1 MKFLDKINLKNRQN
15 RVNQMFEEEGLTDD
29 ILREQLEIN
38 RKRHENDIHDPD
50 EVVFTD
56 ENGKQ
61 TSQI

>member
-56 ENGKQ
+56 ENGNSYVQ
-61 TSQI
+61 